1 MRHLEE
7 TVIYVNTLR
16 ELIETL
22 MILQLHIT
30 KNLWMLILG
39 EIITI
44 QVILKNMQK

>member
-30 KNLWMLILG
+30 KNLWILILG
-39 EIITI
+39 KIITI